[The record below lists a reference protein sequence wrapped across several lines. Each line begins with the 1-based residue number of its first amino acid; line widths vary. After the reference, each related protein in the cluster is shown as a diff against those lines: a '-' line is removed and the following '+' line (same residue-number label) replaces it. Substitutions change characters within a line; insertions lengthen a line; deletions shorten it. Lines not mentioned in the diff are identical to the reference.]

1 MRPLARFGTPCGASA
16 FGNLSTPAVPGR
28 SERQRPVPAQCREA
42 GCRLRSDPRYA
53 FASALRARSRRISFS
68 ISSMRSSCAL
78 ISRSRSIRPDRI
90 ARFAAARLELG
101 GVSSGNETN
110 PRSQHVLERLP
121 QRTLLRA
128 RTLIK
133 FTADHRAFN
142 CGLIAPPRGA
152 EPCPEPP
159 RLIGDAAAFHQ
170 HGVGPAS

>member
-1 MRPLARFGTPCGASA
+1 MVIGPPVSQQTPDGEHHDAEDHQQRRKMSATQECPTLAI
-16 FGNLSTPAVPGR
+16 
-28 SERQRPVPAQCREA
+28 
-42 GCRLRSDPRYA
+42 RSDPRYA

-78 ISRSRSIRPDRI
+78 TSRSRSIRPARI

-133 FTADHRAFN
+133 FTADHLTNGKGKTTPVADFSQAVT
-142 CGLIAPPRGA
+142 G
-152 EPCPEPP
+152 
-159 RLIGDAAAFHQ
+159 
-170 HGVGPAS
+170 